1 MSTLPITVDV
11 AVVGG
16 GPAGATAAE
25 ALAREGAS
33 VALID
38 RAGRIKPCGGAIP
51 TAALR
56 DFAIPPNMLVAQA
69 RSARMIAPSGKTV
82 DMHIGDTRPDGFVG
96 MVDREHFDEWL
107 RERAAVNGAERM
119 TGTMRSLTRLES
131 GRWQLSLVSGNEETI
146 VHARAVIGADGAN
159 SAVRRAVFPPKMKPR
174 YVTAYHEIIE
184 SPSVASDAFDPARCD
199 VYYQG
204 RISPDFYGWIFPHG
218 KQTAVGC
225 GSMRKGYDPRAATAL
240 IREGAGLSY
249 AKTLRTEGAPIPLK
263 PMRRW
268 HDAGGVV
275 LAGDAAGVVAPSS
288 GEGIYFAMLGG
299 RLAAK
304 AVCEWLQTGEA
315 KALAQPRRTFMR
327 EHGRTFLVLGIL
339 QAVWYRSDK
348 RREQF
353 VKMCRDRDVQRLT
366 WEGYLDK
373 KLVRKDPLGHVRVF
387 FKDMGELLGLRR
399 A

>member
-1 MSTLPITVDV
+1 MTESTITVDV
-11 AVVGG
+11 AIVGG
-16 GPAGATAAE
+16 GPAGATAGE
-25 ALAREGAS
+25 ALARAGVN

-56 DFAIPPNMLVAQA
+56 DFAIPPNLLVAQA

-82 DMHIGDTRPDGFVG
+82 DMHIGDTRPNGYVG
-96 MVDREHFDEWL
+96 MVDREDFDEWL
-107 RERAAVNGAERM
+107 RERAAVNGAQRI
-119 TGTMRSLTRLES
+119 TGTMRSMERLES
-131 GRWQLSLVSGNEETI
+131 GRWSLSLDHKGELSTVI
-146 VHARAVIGADGAN
+146 ARAVIGADGAN
-159 SAVRRAVFPPKMKPR
+159 SAVRRAVFPPNMRPR

-184 SPSVASDAFDPARCD
+184 SPSEGSDAFDPARCD

-218 KQTAVGC
+218 KRTSVGC
-225 GSMRKGYDPRAATAL
+225 GSMKKGYDPRAATAL
-240 IREGAGLSY
+240 IREDAGL
-249 AKTLRTEGAPIPLK
+249 ADAATIRTEGAPIPLK
-263 PMRRW
+263 PMKRW
-268 HDAGGVV
+268 HDRGGVL

-299 RLAAK
+299 RLAGE
-304 AVCEWLQTGEA
+304 AVREWLASGKTA
-315 KALAQPRRTFMR
+315 ALAQPRKQFMR

-373 KLVRKDPLGHVRVF
+373 KLVRRDPLGHVRVF

>member
-1 MSTLPITVDV
+1 MSEPTITVDV

-25 ALAREGAS
+25 ALARAGVS

-56 DFAIPPNMLVAQA
+56 DFAIPPNLLVAQA

-82 DMHIGDTRPDGFVG
+82 DMHIGDTRPDGYVG
-96 MVDREHFDEWL
+96 MVDREEFDEWL
-107 RERAAVNGAERM
+107 RERASVNGAARV
-119 TGTMRSLTRLES
+119 TGTMRSLERLES
-131 GRWQLSLVSGNEETI
+131 GRWSIKLDHGKQRSTVL
-146 VHARAVIGADGAN
+146 ARAVIGADGAN
-159 SAVRRAVFPPKMKPR
+159 SAVRRAVFPPNMKPR

-184 SPSVASDAFDPARCD
+184 SPTEASDAFDPARCD

-218 KQTAVGC
+218 KRTSVGC
-225 GSMRKGYDPRAATAL
+225 GSMKKGYDPRAATAL
-240 IREGAGLSY
+240 IREDAGLAK
-249 AKTLRTEGAPIPLK
+249 AKTIRTEGAPIPLK
-263 PMRRW
+263 PMKRW
-268 HDAGGVV
+268 HDRGGVL

-299 RLAAK
+299 RLAGE
-304 AVCEWLQTGEA
+304 AVTEWLRTGETG
-315 KALAQPRRTFMR
+315 ALAAPRKQFMS

-373 KLVRKDPLGHVRVF
+373 KLVRRDPLGHVRVF

>member
-1 MSTLPITVDV
+1 MTSEITVDV

-25 ALAREGAS
+25 MLAREKVS

-56 DFAIPPNMLVAQA
+56 DFAIPPNLLVAQA
-69 RSARMIAPSGKTV
+69 RSARMIAPSGRTV

-96 MVDREHFDEWL
+96 MVDREDFDEWL
-107 RERAAVNGAERM
+107 RKRAAVNGAERI
-119 TGTMRSLTRLES
+119 TGTMRTLERLES
-131 GRWQLSLVSGNEETI
+131 GRWKLTLRAEDGEVTVI
-146 VHARAVIGADGAN
+146 ARAVIGADGAN
-159 SAVRRAVFPPKMKPR
+159 SAVRRAAFPPNMKPR

-184 SPSVASDAFDPARCD
+184 SPREATDQFDPQRCD

-218 KQTAVGC
+218 NRTSVGC

-240 IREGAGLSY
+240 IRKDAGLDE
-249 AKTLRTEGAPIPLK
+249 AATIRTEGAPIPLK

-268 HDAGGVV
+268 HHRDGIV

-299 RLAAK
+299 RLAGN
-304 AVCEWLQTGEA
+304 AVQEWLATGA
-315 KALAQPRRTFMR
+315 VSALAKPRKQFMR

-339 QAVWYRSDK
+339 QAIWYRSDK

-373 KLVRKDPLGHVRVF
+373 KLVRRDPLGHIRVF
-387 FKDMGELLGLRR
+387 FKDVGELLGVRR

>member
-1 MSTLPITVDV
+1 MIDATDSFDV

-25 ALAREGAS
+25 TLARQDVS

-56 DFAIPPNMLVAQA
+56 DFGIPPSLLVARVRA
-69 RSARMIAPSGKTV
+69 ARMIAPSGKTV
-82 DMHIGDTRPDGFVG
+82 DMHIGDTRPDGYVG
-96 MVDREHFDEWL
+96 MVDREDFDEWL
-107 RERAAVNGAERM
+107 RERAAVNGATRV
-119 TGTMRSLTRLES
+119 TGTMQSLERLES
-131 GRWQLSLVSGNEETI
+131 GGWRLTLRTEGGERH

-159 SAVRRAVFPPKMKPR
+159 SAVRRATFPKRMKPR
-174 YVTAYHEIIE
+174 FVTAYHEI
-184 SPSVASDAFDPARCD
+184 VASPDRPTEAFDPDRCD
-199 VYYQG
+199 VFYQG
-204 RISPDFYGWIFPHG
+204 RISPDFYGWVFPHG
-218 KQTAVGC
+218 ARTSVGC
-225 GSMRKGYDPRAATAL
+225 GSMKKGYDPRAATAA
-240 IREGAGLSY
+240 IRRDAGLDGCE
-249 AKTLRTEGAPIPLK
+249 TIRCEGAPIPLK

-268 HDAGGVV
+268 HDAHGLV

-299 RLAAK
+299 RLA
-304 AVCEWLQTGEA
+304 GEA
-315 KALAQPRRTFMR
+315 VGTWLATGMERALAAPRKAFMR

-353 VKMCRDRDVQRLT
+353 VKMCRDKDVQRLT

-373 KLVRKDPLGHVRVF
+373 KLVRRDPLGHIRVF
-387 FKDMGELLGLRR
+387 VKDMAELVGLGR

>member
-1 MSTLPITVDV
+1 MTEPTITVDV

-25 ALAREGAS
+25 ALARSGVS

-56 DFAIPPNMLVAQA
+56 DFAIPPNILVAEA

-82 DMHIGDTRPDGFVG
+82 DMHIADTRPDGFVG
-96 MVDREHFDEWL
+96 MVDRETFDEWL
-107 RERAAVNGAERM
+107 RERAAVNGARRV
-119 TGTMRSLTRLES
+119 TGTMRDLERLES
-131 GRWQLSLVSGNEETI
+131 GRWRLRLQHDGASTEI
-146 VHARAVIGADGAN
+146 VARAVIGADGAN
-159 SAVRRAVFPPKMKPR
+159 SAVRRAVFPPNMKPR

-184 SPSVASDAFDPARCD
+184 SPTATEAFDPARCD

-204 RISPDFYGWIFPHG
+204 RISPDFYGWVFPHG
-218 KQTAVGC
+218 ERTSVGC

-240 IREGAGLSY
+240 IREDAGL
-249 AKTLRTEGAPIPLK
+249 ADARTIRKEGAPIPLK

-299 RLAAK
+299 RLAGG
-304 AVCEWLQTGEA
+304 AVEEWLRTGAA
-315 KALAQPRRTFMR
+315 KALARPRREFMR
-327 EHGRTFLVLGIL
+327 EHGRTFLVLGVL

-373 KLVRKDPLGHVRVF
+373 KLVRRDPLGHIRVF

>member
-1 MSTLPITVDV
+1 MTQTQHFDAV
-11 AVVGG
+11 VVGG

-25 ALAREGAS
+25 TLARAGVAT
-33 VALID
+33 ALID
-38 RAGRIKPCGGAIP
+38 RDGRIKPCGGAIP

-56 DFAIPPNMLVAQA
+56 DFAIPPSLLVARA
-69 RSARMIAPSGKTV
+69 RSARMIAPSGATV
-82 DMHIGDTRPDGFVG
+82 DMRITDTRPEGYVG
-96 MVDREHFDEWL
+96 MVDRETFDEWL
-107 RERAAVNGAERM
+107 RERAAVNGAERV
-119 TGTMRSLTRLES
+119 TGTLRSLERMEGGGWLLRLSS
-131 GRWQLSLVSGNEETI
+131 GQGELSLT
-146 VHARAVIGADGAN
+146 ARTVVGADGAN
-159 SAVRRAVFPPKMKPR
+159 SAVRRAVFPKRMRPR

-184 SPSVASDAFDPARCD
+184 TPREAVGSFDPERCD

-218 KQTAVGC
+218 PQSSVGC

-240 IREGAGLSY
+240 IRDDAGL
-249 AKTLRTEGAPIPLK
+249 TDCRTIRCEGAPIPLK

-268 HDAGGVV
+268 HDRDGLV

-299 RLAAK
+299 RLAAE
-304 AVCEWLQTGEA
+304 AVREWLRTGRES
-315 KALAQPRRTFMR
+315 ALAAPRRRFMR
-327 EHGRTFLVLGIL
+327 EHGRTFLVLGLL
-339 QAVWYRSDK
+339 QAIWYRSDK

-353 VKMCRDRDVQRLT
+353 VKMCRDADVQRLT

-373 KLVRKDPLGHVRVF
+373 KLVRRDPLGHLRVF
-387 FKDMGELLGLRR
+387 AKDVAGLMGLGR

>member
-1 MSTLPITVDV
+1 MNEADRFDAV
-11 AVVGG
+11 VVGG

-25 ALAREGAS
+25 KLARKGVR

-56 DFAIPPNMLVAQA
+56 DFAIPPSLLVATVT
-69 RSARMIAPSGKTV
+69 SARMIAPSGAKV
-82 DMHIGDTRPDGFVG
+82 DMDIRSTRPDGFVG
-96 MVDREHFDEWL
+96 MVDREDFDEWL
-107 RERAAVNGAERM
+107 RERAAANGAERV
-119 TGTMRSLTRLES
+119 TATLKSIERLES
-131 GRWQLSLVSGNEETI
+131 GGWLLRLQGEDGTRTLQ
-146 VHARAVIGADGAN
+146 ARAVIGADGAN
-159 SAVRRAVFPPKMKPR
+159 SAVRRAIFPKRMKPR
-174 YVTAYHEIIE
+174 FVTAYHEI
-184 SPSVASDAFDPARCD
+184 VASPKGTSGNFDPTRCD

-204 RISPDFYGWIFPHG
+204 HISPDFYGWVFPHG
-218 KQTAVGC
+218 ARSSVGC
-225 GSMRKGYDPRAATAL
+225 GSMKKGYDPKAATAA
-240 IREGAGLSY
+240 IRRDAGLEECE
-249 AKTLRTEGAPIPLK
+249 TIRCEGAPIPLK

-268 HDAGGVV
+268 HDSHGLV

-299 RLAAK
+299 QLA
-304 AVCEWLQTGEA
+304 GEA
-315 KALAQPRRTFMR
+315 VVDWLETGREAALATPRRTFMKA
-327 EHGRTFLVLGIL
+327 HGRTFLVLGIL

-353 VKMCRDRDVQRLT
+353 VKMCRDADVQRLT

-373 KLVRKDPLGHVRVF
+373 KLVRRDPLGHVRVF
-387 FKDMGELLGLRR
+387 FKDMAELMGLGR

>member
-1 MSTLPITVDV
+1 MSGQTITVDV

-25 ALAREGAS
+25 ALARDGVS

-38 RAGRIKPCGGAIP
+38 RDGRIKPCGGAIP

-56 DFAIPPNMLVAQA
+56 DFAIPPNLLVAQA
-69 RSARMIAPSGKTV
+69 RSARMIAPSGQTV

-96 MVDREHFDEWL
+96 MVDRENFDEWL
-107 RERAAVNGAERM
+107 RERAAVNGAQRI
-119 TGTMRSLTRLES
+119 TATLKSLERLES
-131 GRWQLSLVSGNEETI
+131 GRWMLTLAERGKQSTLV
-146 VHARAVIGADGAN
+146 ARAVIGADGAN
-159 SAVRRAVFPPKMKPR
+159 SAVRRAVFPPNMKPR

-184 SPSVASDAFDPARCD
+184 SPSANARFDPGRCD

-218 KQTAVGC
+218 SRTSVGC
-225 GSMRKGYDPRAATAL
+225 GSMKKGYDPRAATAL
-240 IREGAGLSY
+240 IREDAGL
-249 AKTLRTEGAPIPLK
+249 ADAATIRTEGAPIPLK
-263 PMRRW
+263 PMKRW
-268 HDAGGVV
+268 HDPQGVI

-299 RLAAK
+299 RLAGN
-304 AVCEWLQTGEA
+304 AVREWIRTGRA
-315 KALAQPRRTFMR
+315 SALAKPRKQFMR

-373 KLVRKDPLGHVRVF
+373 KLVRRDPLGHVRVF